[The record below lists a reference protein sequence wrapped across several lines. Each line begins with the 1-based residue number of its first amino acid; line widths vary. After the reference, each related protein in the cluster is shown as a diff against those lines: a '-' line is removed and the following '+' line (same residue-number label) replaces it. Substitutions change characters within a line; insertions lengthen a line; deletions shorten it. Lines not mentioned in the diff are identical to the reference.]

1 MSPTEP
7 LAQPDESGAGPGPSA
22 RRAAMG
28 RADERPPVERRQGE
42 LRTRASKARRRGTG
56 EDLRAA
62 ILAEARRVIA
72 TGGVSTLSTRRVAQA
87 VGCTATSIYIYFRSK
102 DALLHAIIDE
112 GMQALHAHLDSAGAE
127 STSTVGRVERLARA
141 YIAFAFEHPTL
152 YEVMFMLHPRHMER
166 YPAEAYRRA
175 RQNIDAL
182 AAAIAEE
189 ETSAADLVGAST
201 VWATLHGHVAL
212 WIAGRIDASI
222 PRETFIEGALALI
235 RRRIL

>member
-1 MSPTEP
+1 MSPIEP
-7 LAQPDESGAGPGPSA
+7 LAQPDESGTGPGASA
-22 RRAAMG
+22 GTG
-28 RADERPPVERRQGE
+28 RSVERPPGERRQGE
-42 LRTRASKARRRGTG
+42 RRARGPKARRRGTG

-112 GMQALHAHLDSAGAE
+112 GMQALHAHLDAAGGDLTATE
-127 STSTVGRVERLARA
+127 GRVERLARA
-141 YIAFAFEHPTL
+141 YVAFAFEHPTL

-189 ETSAADLVGAST
+189 DRSAADLVGAST

-212 WIAGRIDASI
+212 WITGRIDASI

>member
-1 MSPTEP
+1 MMSPIEP
-7 LAQPDESGAGPGPSA
+7 PAPKPDEPGRGPDAAAGRAALGRA
-22 RRAAMG
+22 FERRVGDRRARG
-28 RADERPPVERRQGE
+28 P
-42 LRTRASKARRRGTG
+42 RTRARATG

-72 TGGVSTLSTRRVAQA
+72 TEGVGALSTRRVAQA

-112 GMQALHAHLDSAGAE
+112 GMQALHAHLDAAGTD
-127 STSTVGRVERLARA
+127 SGSGIGRVERLARA
-141 YIAFAFEHPTL
+141 YVDFAFEHPTL

-182 AAAIAEE
+182 AAALASEDG
-189 ETSAADLVGAST
+189 SPANLVGATT

-222 PRETFIEGALALI
+222 SRETFIEGALALV
-235 RRRIL
+235 RSRHR